1 MLRGMTTIAL
11 DRSAARHAA
20 PQRYAGLA
28 ATLLLIVGATLAGQL
43 IARQWG
49 SEPVALLYILP
60 VLVAAV
66 TNGLWPSL
74 AAAVA
79 STLAYNFY
87 FTRPYHSFTIDRP
100 TDVVTVSVLFLV
112 ALVVSRLA
120 ASLRAQSERADAHA
134 ARNATIAGFA
144 RRLLAC
150 PDDTA
155 IASVAVAELAR
166 LFGAHVVL
174 VGAAAPD
181 RPLAVST
188 GALALAPNDFAIASQ
203 TLATGRPAG
212 RGISGPGLSDW
223 QFHPVI
229 ADHGAIATIG
239 LARDDGQSPVPE
251 DQRPLLDNLLDQMAL
266 ALERARLEGEA
277 RDVAALRERDR
288 LRSALLT
295 SIGEDVK
302 PRLNAIS
309 EAARSLRRAGGED
322 KALATSIAAEAAQ
335 LDRYVDGLIDLSPGE
350 EQEPLL
356 FGALAI
362 DLHRRIV
369 TSGGVPVH
377 LTPKEY
383 ALLAE
388 LAKHA
393 GRVLTHRH
401 LLRAVWGP
409 AQEQQI
415 DYLRVAIRALRQKL
429 EANPDEPALIVN
441 EPAVGYRLV
450 LPD

>member
-1 MLRGMTTIAL
+1 M
-11 DRSAARHAA
+11 
-20 PQRYAGLA
+20 
-28 ATLLLIVGATLAGQL
+28 LLIVGATLAGQV

-60 VLVAAV
+60 VLVAAAI
-66 TNGLWPSL
+66 NGLWPSL

-120 ASLRAQSERADAHA
+120 ASLREQSDRADAHA

-150 PDDTA
+150 PDDAA
-155 IASVAVAELAR
+155 IAAVAVTELAR

-174 VGAAAPD
+174 ASGTTPD
-181 RPLAVST
+181 QPLAASS
-188 GALALAPNDFAIASQ
+188 GALALAPNDLAVASQ
-203 TLATGRPAG
+203 TLATRLPAG
-212 RGISGPGLSDW
+212 RGVSGPGLSDW
-223 QFHPVI
+223 QFHPVVT
-229 ADHGAIATIG
+229 DHGAIAAIG
-239 LARDDGQSPVPE
+239 FARDDGQSPVPE
-251 DQRPLLDNLLDQMAL
+251 EQRPLLDNLLDQIAL
-266 ALERARLEGEA
+266 ALERARLEGDA

-302 PRLNAIS
+302 PRLNTIS
-309 EAARSLRRAGGED
+309 AAARTMRRGGGED
-322 KALATSIAAEAAQ
+322 KGLATAIAAEAAL
-335 LDRYVDGLIDLSPGE
+335 LDRYVDGLIDLSSDEG
-350 EQEPLL
+350 QEPLL

-362 DLHRRIV
+362 DLHRRVV
-369 TSGGVPVH
+369 TRDGAVVH

-409 AQEQQI
+409 AHEEQI

-429 EANPDEPALIVN
+429 EANVEQPALILN

-450 LPD
+450 VP